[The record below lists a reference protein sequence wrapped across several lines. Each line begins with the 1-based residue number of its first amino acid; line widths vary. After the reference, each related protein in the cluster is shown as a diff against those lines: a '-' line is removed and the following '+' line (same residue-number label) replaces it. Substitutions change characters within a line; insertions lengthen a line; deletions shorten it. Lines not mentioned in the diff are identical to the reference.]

1 MFRYALLLMMSLLAL
16 TACSPSLNWR
26 EVRASQGELKVML
39 PCKPDQGSRKQT
51 LAGLELEVHMSG
63 CEAGG
68 ALFAVSSVS
77 LYDPTRALAVQLQ
90 WQAAMLENMRAG
102 TSASSPYRIRGAT
115 PLLEPVRLKA
125 QGQDPAGRGVSVEGV
140 WFAHGARLYHAAIY
154 AERIGA
160 EMSEPFFGG
169 LELP

>member
-1 MFRYALLLMMSLLAL
+1 MSLTLLIPLLLAL
-16 TACSPSLNWR
+16 SACSPSLNWR
-26 EVRASQGELKVML
+26 EVRASQGELKFML

-51 LAGLELEVHMSG
+51 LGGLELDVHMTG

-68 ALFAVSSVS
+68 ALFAVSSVT
-77 LYDPTRALAVQLQ
+77 LEDPSRALAIQLQ

-102 TSASSPYRIRGAT
+102 TSVSSPFLIRGAT
-115 PLLEPVRLKA
+115 PLLAPLQVKA
-125 QGQDPAGRGVSVEGV
+125 QGSDREGRAISAEGV
-140 WFAHGARLYHAAIY
+140 WFAHGARLYHAVIY
-154 AERIGA
+154 AERIRS